1 MDQPHALELDWVREQ
16 VRIGRYYW
24 SYHAD
29 QERQADNLTIAE
41 VENALECGR
50 VIECYP
56 DSGRGES
63 CLIAGFS
70 DAGIPVHAVVGFRAG
85 QPVII
90 TTYIPKPPKFK
101 TPYERG

>member
-1 MDQPHALELDWVREQ
+1 MDQPPALKLDWVCKQ
-16 VRIGRYYW
+16 IRIGRYYW
-24 SYHAD
+24 SYHGD

-41 VENALECGR
+41 VENAIECGR

-56 DSGRGES
+56 DTGRGES

-70 DAGIPVHAVVGFRAG
+70 DGGIPIHAVVGIRG
-85 QPVII
+85 GLPVIV